1 MQTATKNSI
10 FLRRL
15 VFAALFC
22 AMSIVL
28 GKYLA
33 FTALTVRI
41 SFENLPV
48 LAAGIMLGPLW
59 GAIVGVV
66 ADLIGCV
73 LVGYEINLIITLG
86 AAVVGFLSG
95 AVSYLVR
102 NPLALR
108 VSLSVATAHFFG
120 SVCLKSLGFFVYYGT
135 PYIPVFFE
143 RLGVYAIIATAE
155 ILILTVLFSNK
166 GIKMLAQ
173 RL

>member
-10 FLRRL
+10 FLRRI
-15 VFAALFC
+15 VFASLFS

-33 FTALTVRI
+33 FTALTVRF
-41 SFENLPV
+41 SFENLPI

-59 GAIVGVV
+59 GALVGVI

-73 LVGYEINLIITLG
+73 LVGYEINFIITLG
-86 AAVVGFLSG
+86 AATVGLLSG
-95 AVSYLVR
+95 AVSRLVK

-108 VSLSVATAHFFG
+108 VSLCVALAHFFG
-120 SVCLKSLGFFVYYGT
+120 SVCVKSLGFFVYYGT
-135 PYIPVFFE
+135 PYVPVFFE

-155 ILILTVLFSNK
+155 VLILLVLFSNK
-166 GIKMLAQ
+166 GIKMLAEKV
-173 RL
+173 